1 MLSLGT
7 CQQTLFA
14 FLLLVLAQRHQSSP
28 EIELRRFTKLLDR
41 VHVTIDHYILEGG
54 GEGMQFAK
62 KKSCKAFKEGK
73 QKSCTLKQTKLYCEV
88 VTKRCI

>member
-1 MLSLGT
+1 M
-7 CQQTLFA
+7 
-14 FLLLVLAQRHQSSP
+14 LAQRHQSSP

-62 KKSCKAFKEGK
+62 KKNPAKLLRKEN
-73 QKSCTLKQTKLYCEV
+73 KSRAHRNKPNYTAK
-88 VTKRCI
+88 